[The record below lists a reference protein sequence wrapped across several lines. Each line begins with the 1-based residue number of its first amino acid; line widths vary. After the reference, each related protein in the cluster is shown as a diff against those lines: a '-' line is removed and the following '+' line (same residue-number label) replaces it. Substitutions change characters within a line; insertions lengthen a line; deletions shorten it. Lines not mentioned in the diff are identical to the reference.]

1 MKCLTK
7 FELYDFLLCLASAVD
22 LVDPNLHNHHQQVAY
37 LSFRLAQHM
46 GLTANDQRAVM
57 MQGLLHDIGALTLRE
72 RITAAENEEGPDINA
87 HAVRSAKLLA
97 QCSHVLPLA
106 SGVKYHHIS
115 WNHGA
120 GLRFGGHAVPL
131 HSHILHLADRV
142 CIRYGNAG
150 NSLAAVPD
158 IMAAMHEQED
168 TEFSPTILKAMDE
181 LAGKEYI
188 WLELSSPQPLQLLP
202 KASQHIGELDLDEVL
217 EVSLLFSHVIDFR
230 SRFTATHSAGVANT
244 AQKLA
249 QLAGMSEDESKMM
262 LIAGYLHDLGKLA
275 IPEMVLEK
283 PGKLNNLE
291 FSIVRSHTFY
301 TFQLL
306 SMIRG
311 FEQINQWASFHHERL
326 NGEGYP
332 FHLKDEQIPLGS
344 RIMAVADVFTAIAE
358 DRPYRSG
365 MSREEIIRVLQSMVE
380 SRSLCK
386 SVVNIVVENIDDL
399 IGHCHTMQARAT
411 EEYDRFF
418 REEEAEEQAVADF
431 ANTYTS

>member
-1 MKCLTK
+1 MKCLAK

-22 LVDPNLHNHHQQVAY
+22 LVDPKLHNHHQQVAY
-37 LSFRLAQHM
+37 LSFRLAQQM
-46 GLTANDQRAVM
+46 GLTAKDQRAVL

-72 RITAAENEEGPDINA
+72 RVTAADIEEGPLINI
-87 HAVRSAKLLA
+87 HAIRSARLLM
-97 QCSHVLPLA
+97 QCGHLVPLA
-106 SGVKYHHIS
+106 AGVKYHHIP
-115 WNHGA
+115 WDHRA
-120 GLRFGGHAVPL
+120 GLRFRGCTVPL
-131 HSHILHLADRV
+131 NSHILHVADRV
-142 CIRYGNAG
+142 CIRFGNAG

-158 IMAAMHEQED
+158 IMAAAHEREN
-168 TEFSPTILKAMDE
+168 TEFSPAILKALDE
-181 LAGKEYI
+181 LADKEYI
-188 WLELSSPQPLQLLP
+188 WLELSSTNPLHFLP
-202 KASQHIGELDLDEVL
+202 NTIQHIGQLDLDEAL

-249 QLAGMSEDESKMM
+249 QLAGMSENESKMM

-283 PGKLNNLE
+283 PGKLDNLE
-291 FSIVRSHTFY
+291 ISIVRSHTFH

-326 NGEGYP
+326 NGKGYP
-332 FHLKDEQIPLGS
+332 FHLKEEQIPLGS

-358 DRPYRSG
+358 DRPYRLG
-365 MSREEIIRVLQSMVE
+365 MSREEIIRVLRSMVD
-380 SRSLCK
+380 SRALCK
-386 SVVNIVVENIDDL
+386 SVVNIVVENIDEL

-411 EEYDRFF
+411 EDYDRFF

-431 ANTYTS
+431 N